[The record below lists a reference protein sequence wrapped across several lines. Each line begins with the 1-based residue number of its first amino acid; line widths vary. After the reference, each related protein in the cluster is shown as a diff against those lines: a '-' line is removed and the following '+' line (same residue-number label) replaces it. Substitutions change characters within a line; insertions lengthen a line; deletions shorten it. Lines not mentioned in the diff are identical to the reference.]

1 MQRQIL
7 LSQQQSKNK
16 WFEDDI
22 HDDEYSPDDIDD
34 MVRDKTHVQL
44 GYTDNMQTKLSVL
57 VSGLEPGFENVDI
70 QLEDSMMTNNYKM
83 ASIAQKFGVY

>member
-22 HDDEYSPDDIDD
+22 HDDEYSRDDIDD
-34 MVRDKTHVQL
+34 MVRDKAHVQL
-44 GYTDNMQTKLSVL
+44 AYTDNM
-57 VSGLEPGFENVDI
+57 
-70 QLEDSMMTNNYKM
+70 
-83 ASIAQKFGVY
+83 